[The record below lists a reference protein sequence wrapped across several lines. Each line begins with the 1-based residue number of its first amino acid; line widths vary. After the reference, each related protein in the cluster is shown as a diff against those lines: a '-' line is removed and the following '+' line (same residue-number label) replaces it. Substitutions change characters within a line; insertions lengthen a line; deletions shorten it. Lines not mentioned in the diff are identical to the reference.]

1 MCGNI
6 WSLSLVFVRGAD
18 FCYHAF
24 FSCVRITKGDKV
36 MADYESL
43 YYQLFNKITDVI
55 EELKEVQ
62 QQAEEMYINTSSV
75 GDDESNQV

>member
-1 MCGNI
+1 MKSKPRFYAWCRFLLPRIFN
-6 WSLSLVFVRGAD
+6 
-18 FCYHAF
+18 
-24 FSCVRITKGDKV
+24 CVRITKGDKA
-36 MADYESL
+36 MADYKSL

-62 QQAEEMYINTSSV
+62 QQAEEVYINTSSV

>member
-1 MCGNI
+1 
-6 WSLSLVFVRGAD
+6 
-18 FCYHAF
+18 
-24 FSCVRITKGDKV
+24 
-36 MADYESL
+36 MADYKSL

-62 QQAEEMYINTSSV
+62 QQAEEVYINTSSV

>member
-1 MCGNI
+1 M
-6 WSLSLVFVRGAD
+6 RGAG

-24 FSCVRITKGDKV
+24 FYCVRITKGDKA
-36 MADYESL
+36 MADYKSL

-62 QQAEEMYINTSSV
+62 QQAEEVYINTSSV
-75 GDDESNQV
+75 ADDESNQV